1 MAQRGR
7 ILIVDDEANAR
18 GALSEILREEG
29 YATETAADGFKA
41 LGKLEEFTP
50 DVILTDLK
58 MPGLDGIAFM
68 EKARGAAPGSV
79 FVVMTAFGT
88 ISSAVEAMKKGAE
101 NYLLKPLDP
110 EALGAVV
117 ERAMEK
123 ARLMQEA
130 ARLRDRLRERNAFSH
145 VVSADPKM
153 VAVLDLVAQ
162 VGPSKASV
170 LVTGE
175 SGTGKELIAEA
186 IHLASP
192 RARASFVRLHC
203 AALSE
208 SLLESELFGHE
219 RGAFTGAVGR
229 REGRFKQA
237 DGGTLFLDEIG
248 EISPAVQVKLL
259 RFLQER
265 TFERVGGNETM
276 KVDVRVIAATN
287 RDLLAETKKGGF
299 REDLFY
305 RLNVVAIELPPLRE
319 RRGDISALASFFLR
333 RYAAENGKTIDTIAD
348 DALRALLE
356 YGWPGN
362 VRELENVIERAVVL
376 CEGPRIETR
385 HLPASVVPAQDK
397 GGVPPIPGSTIAE
410 LERYAI
416 LKTLEACSG
425 STSKAATVLGVSP
438 RKIQYKLHEYA
449 LSPED
454 ASSSSSSSEG
464 ARERSK

>member
-41 LGKLEEFTP
+41 LGKLEEFAP

-130 ARLRDRLRERNAFSH
+130 VRLRDRLRERNAFSH

-192 RARASFVRLHC
+192 RARAPFVRLHC

-265 TFERVGGNETM
+265 TFERVGGNETL

-305 RLNVVAIELPPLRE
+305 RLNVVAVELPPLRE
-319 RRGDISALASFFLR
+319 RRGDIAALASFFLR

-376 CEGPRIETR
+376 CDGPRIETR
-385 HLPASVVPAQDK
+385 HLPAGVVPAQEK
-397 GGVPPIPGSTIAE
+397 GGVPPVPGSTIAE

-416 LKTLEACSG
+416 LKTLEACGG

-449 LSPED
+449 LSTED
-454 ASSSSSSSEG
+454 GSGVSPDAT
-464 ARERSK
+464 RDRSK